1 MTVWHRPENGRMSES
16 IMGKPTFL
24 VGLVATLCISTLAQQ
39 NPSSGAA
46 TDLFLGKWTLNVDKS
61 SPGPTAGTITIEP
74 EKKKYR
80 ITLELAYHGNGGTSW
95 TVSDMKGWAS
105 PVIRKPY
112 RGIAIPEEWDVKRE
126 AADRF
131 TISSVFS
138 INGIEGHTNWRYTV
152 SPDGKTL
159 TRQVISGGSTSQRNQ
174 VLVFEKAQ

>member
-1 MTVWHRPENGRMSES
+1 MSES
-16 IMGKPTFL
+16 TMGKPTFL
-24 VGLVATLCISTLAQQ
+24 VALVATLCISALAQQ
-39 NPSSGAA
+39 NPSDSAA
-46 TDLFLGKWTLNVDKS
+46 SDLFLGKWTLNVDKG

-80 ITLELAYHGNGGTSW
+80 ITLELAYHGSGGTSW

-105 PVIRKPY
+105 PVTKKPY
-112 RGIAIPEEWDVKRE
+112 RGVAIPEEWDVKRE
-126 AADRF
+126 AADTF
-131 TISSVFS
+131 TISSIFS

-159 TRQVISGGSTSQRNQ
+159 TRRVISGGPTSQRNQ